1 MLASEFVVKNMKA
14 WIHPALPQQFRL
26 LVVGVMVWGI
36 FSWHTLGPLVPIEH
50 PLNATAYLSIVADHV
65 HPFMTTVYPSSDD
78 HFQQDNAPCHKAQII
93 SDWFLEHENE
103 FTLPNGLHGHQ
114 FPFMGTRTA
123 SPRGR
128 YGERPQ
134 RDSVWRYIWK
144 NTTCWPATAHDVT
157 TGVPQYK
164 CRREDTSSAFSS
176 SLTGLFEACRVN
188 LVRVQFSNS
197 TMASTSKAFRKCVDP
212 CPRYLT
218 PDDTHDCCVFCL
230 GMEHARDVLEGAVC
244 VHCERLSV
252 RKLSSRL
259 SLFSRKEGQPSAS
272 RDSRPTVAEARRRM
286 KSWGSQLV
294 VADKLERDRPL
305 FARRPRTRVS
315 CWIVMMRS
323 FWHH

>member
-1 MLASEFVVKNMKA
+1 M
-14 WIHPALPQQFRL
+14 
-26 LVVGVMVWGI
+26 
-36 FSWHTLGPLVPIEH
+36 
-50 PLNATAYLSIVADHV
+50 TA
-65 HPFMTTVYPSSDD
+65 F
-78 HFQQDNAPCHKAQII
+78 
-93 SDWFLEHENE
+93 
-103 FTLPNGLHGHQ
+103 
-114 FPFMGTRTA
+114 
-123 SPRGR
+123 
-128 YGERPQ
+128 
-134 RDSVWRYIWK
+134 RDSARIFRIADIIVDCDLLQLQQCLLLLYLWETTWSLRQLQFMCSRCETAFSSPSWELELRPLGVATGNASSVTRVWRYICK

-244 VHCERLSV
+244 VHCERLSM

-286 KSWGSQLV
+286 KSWGSQLD

>member
-1 MLASEFVVKNMKA
+1 MVFCSEISAPK
-14 WIHPALPQQFRL
+14 
-26 LVVGVMVWGI
+26 G
-36 FSWHTLGPLVPIEH
+36 
-50 PLNATAYLSIVADHV
+50 LNQTM
-65 HPFMTTVYPSSDD
+65 FPS
-78 HFQQDNAPCHKAQII
+78 
-93 SDWFLEHENE
+93 
-103 FTLPNGLHGHQ
+103 
-114 FPFMGTRTA
+114 MGTRTA

-128 YGERPQ
+128 YGERLSVT
-134 RDSVWRYIWK
+134 RVWRYIFK

-164 CRREDTSSAFSS
+164 CHREDTSSAFSS

-244 VHCERLSV
+244 VHCERLSM

-272 RDSRPTVAEARRRM
+272 RDSRPIVAEARRRM
-286 KSWGSQLV
+286 KSWGSQLD
-294 VADKLERDRPL
+294 VAKLDRPL

-315 CWIVMMRS
+315 CCIVMMRS
-323 FWHH
+323 FWHHQMQQLVLRCIWTSFWRLWIIKINLNNPQLEWAFLSS

>member
-1 MLASEFVVKNMKA
+1 MK
-14 WIHPALPQQFRL
+14 
-26 LVVGVMVWGI
+26 
-36 FSWHTLGPLVPIEH
+36 VP
-50 PLNATAYLSIVADHV
+50 
-65 HPFMTTVYPSSDD
+65 
-78 HFQQDNAPCHKAQII
+78 
-93 SDWFLEHENE
+93 
-103 FTLPNGLHGHQ
+103 LHGE
-114 FPFMGTRTA
+114 RDTA
-123 SPRGR
+123 SPGGR

>member
-1 MLASEFVVKNMKA
+1 MRLENTWQEIRDHSFIQNHSRSFRFSSMLVLLFFSSLTHFLQGSGLRTGMDIAEA
-14 WIHPALPQQFRL
+14 WF
-26 LVVGVMVWGI
+26 
-36 FSWHTLGPLVPIEH
+36 
-50 PLNATAYLSIVADHV
+50 
-65 HPFMTTVYPSSDD
+65 
-78 HFQQDNAPCHKAQII
+78 CAQWLIYM
-93 SDWFLEHENE
+93 L
-103 FTLPNGLHGHQ
+103 

-157 TGVPQYK
+157 SGVPQYK

-244 VHCERLSV
+244 VRCERLSM

-272 RDSRPTVAEARRRM
+272 RDSRPTVAEARGRM

>member
-1 MLASEFVVKNMKA
+1 MSFWER
-14 WIHPALPQQFRL
+14 WR
-26 LVVGVMVWGI
+26 
-36 FSWHTLGPLVPIEH
+36 
-50 PLNATAYLSIVADHV
+50 
-65 HPFMTTVYPSSDD
+65 
-78 HFQQDNAPCHKAQII
+78 
-93 SDWFLEHENE
+93 
-103 FTLPNGLHGHQ
+103 Q

-123 SPRGR
+123 SPGGR

-244 VHCERLSV
+244 VRCERLSM

-259 SLFSRKEGQPSAS
+259 SFFSRKEGQPSAS